1 MPKFRG
7 VSQIIEPQ
15 FVIEGAGVLLRRSIS
30 PRASNEYDP
39 FLLFDHFAFNDPVE
53 GPIRGFPMHPH
64 RGIETVT
71 YMLEGATQHRDSL
84 GNAGLIGPGDV
95 QWMTSGRGI
104 LHEEMPRRG
113 PEGTIYGFQLWVNLP
128 AALKM
133 TTPHYQEVN
142 AQSIPTDEKDG
153 VKVRLVA
160 GEYEG
165 IKGPVTEIAAQPL
178 YMDVTLEPGTTFT
191 QAIPDGHTAVVYV
204 FEGQASF
211 GGANEQGAEFVQ
223 SVRMAVLSD
232 GESLRVQTG
241 TTDPVR
247 FMLMAGAPF
256 KEPIVPYGPFV
267 MNTRQ
272 EIEQALT
279 ELRNGTFIKE

>member
-223 SVRMAVLSD
+223 SVHMAVLSD

>member
-1 MPKFRG
+1 
-7 VSQIIEPQ
+7 
-15 FVIEGAGVLLRRSIS
+15 
-30 PRASNEYDP
+30 
-39 FLLFDHFAFNDPVE
+39 
-53 GPIRGFPMHPH
+53 
-64 RGIETVT
+64 
-71 YMLEGATQHRDSL
+71 
-84 GNAGLIGPGDV
+84 
-95 QWMTSGRGI
+95 
-104 LHEEMPRRG
+104 
-113 PEGTIYGFQLWVNLP
+113 
-128 AALKM
+128 M

-160 GEYEG
+160 GEYSG